1 MWCTRQERIFNVYI
15 LQNKSN
21 PEVWYLLIELL
32 DVVYIEFQPRVEV
45 LYRGYLALY
54 LLILIVSVKIFQKK
68 QIRIS
73 CSPKH
78 VCHKRLI
85 SN

>member
-1 MWCTRQERIFNVYI
+1 MYKAGENFKC
-15 LQNKSN
+15 LHSPKKSN

-78 VCHKRLI
+78 FCHKTLI
-85 SN
+85 